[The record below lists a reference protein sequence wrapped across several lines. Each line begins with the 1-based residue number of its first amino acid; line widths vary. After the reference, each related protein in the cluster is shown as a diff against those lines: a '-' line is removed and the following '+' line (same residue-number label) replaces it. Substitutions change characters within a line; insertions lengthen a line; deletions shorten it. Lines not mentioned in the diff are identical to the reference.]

1 MSSIL
6 KALQR
11 VEQDQ
16 PAGAAPGAPRRAVR
30 GDFVA
35 EQGAPLL
42 RRSRR
47 RAPRGLRL
55 WAVAGAVLLL
65 AALVW
70 WRLPERSRPELAA
83 PSTPQEASAPVAVA
97 EAKPPP
103 QPAAAVVAPPA
114 PAPAAAFPV
123 PAPPAAEAAPE
134 PLVPNE
140 VAERLPPLGTTLDVP
155 DAAPPPAPEP
165 EPAQVAR
172 AAPAVPALEEPA
184 PEPKLAEPER
194 AAPPPAPPPAVE
206 RAAPAPPPA
215 PVKRAAPKP
224 EPPRTAAVAPPPR
237 PSAPAVLVERTRW
250 HPSPER
256 RVASVLVEGQ
266 PGPRELHE
274 GDAVGAL
281 VVKEI
286 KPSSVVFLHGADTLS
301 RRVGVR
307 E

>member
-1 MSSIL
+1 VSSIL

-30 GDFVA
+30 GDFVV

-42 RRSRR
+42 RRSRS
-47 RAPRGLRL
+47 RAPRGSRL

-83 PSTPQEASAPVAVA
+83 PTAPQEASVPVAV
-97 EAKPPP
+97 EEVKPPE
-103 QPAAAVVAPPA
+103 PAAAVVAPPA
-114 PAPAAAFPV
+114 PEPAVAPPVPAAA
-123 PAPPAAEAAPE
+123 E
-134 PLVPNE
+134 PGVPNE

-155 DAAPPPAPEP
+155 DVAPPPPAPAP
-165 EPAQVAR
+165 EPAVAR
-172 AAPAVPALEEPA
+172 AAPAVPEPAVAEPA
-184 PEPKLAEPER
+184 PKAKPEPVRAEPER
-194 AAPPPAPPPAVE
+194 AAPA
-206 RAAPAPPPA
+206 RAPAPPPA

-256 RVASVLVEGQ
+256 RLAWVLVEGQ

-274 GDAVGAL
+274 GDAVGAF

-286 KPSSVVFLHGADTLS
+286 KPSSVVFLHGPDTLS